1 MVLMEG
7 DVAPLCW
14 MKIKMA
20 PLSKVS
26 NVDKVEVQNVIASLD
41 YLFTMVREACTRLIL
56 SKSSLFCPSMESFNR
71 PNDSCMYLIG
81 F

>member
-1 MVLMEG
+1 
-7 DVAPLCW
+7 

-56 SKSSLFCPSMESFNR
+56 SLFCPSMESFNR